1 MSKWRDHLPKKRPMG
16 FIAAC
21 LLSLVVCV
29 FYPSDL
35 ASYRTN
41 LDAERPFWV
50 EPTETK
56 LRFVNT
62 IAQVAMPLLLRDKE
76 GMVQLLTLAVTTTIA
91 TQGLKRIVNDVHV
104 GGTRLGERPYAP
116 DSRHNMPSG
125 HSSMSSCAVYFV
137 ARRYGW
143 QHLFYLVPILLLTMG
158 ARLMLDA
165 HTLSAVLAGCLIG
178 FICAAWFTSPYR
190 KNPKHPSASDV

>member
-1 MSKWRDHLPKKRPMG
+1 MG

-21 LLSLVVCV
+21 AISLLVCV

-35 ASYRTN
+35 TGYRETLN
-41 LDAERPFWV
+41 NERPFWV

-76 GMVQLLTLAVTTTIA
+76 GMVQLLAIAVTATVA
-91 TQGLKRIVNDVHV
+91 TQGLKRVVNDVEV

-143 QHLFYLVPILLLTMG
+143 RHLFYLVPILLLTMG

-190 KNPKHPSASDV
+190 KKKQETPT

>member
-1 MSKWRDHLPKKRPMG
+1 MSKWRDYLPKKRPMG

-35 ASYRTN
+35 ASYREN
-41 LDAERPFWV
+41 LNAERPAWV

-62 IAQVAMPLLLRDKE
+62 IAQVALPLLLRDKE
-76 GMVQLLTLAVTTTIA
+76 GMVQLLTLAVTTTVA
-91 TQGLKRIVNDVHV
+91 TQGLKRIVNDVEV
-104 GGTRLGERPYAP
+104 GGTRLGERPYGT

-137 ARRYGW
+137 ARRYGLW
-143 QHLFYLVPILLLTMG
+143 HLLYLLPILLLTMG

-178 FICAAWFTSPYR
+178 IVCAAWWTSPYR
-190 KNPKHPSASDV
+190 KKKPEENPT

>member
-1 MSKWRDHLPKKRPMG
+1 VSTWRDHLPKKRPMG

-21 LLSLVVCV
+21 LLSLLVCM

-35 ASYRTN
+35 ASYRAN
-41 LDAERPFWV
+41 MDAERPFWV

-76 GMVQLLTLAVTTTIA
+76 GMVQLLALAVTATVA
-91 TQGLKRIVNDVHV
+91 TQGLKRIVNDVEV
-104 GGTRLGERPYAP
+104 GGTRIGERPYAP

-137 ARRYGW
+137 ARRYGPW
-143 QHLFYLVPILLLTMG
+143 HLLYLLPILLLTMG

-178 FICAAWFTSPYR
+178 IICAAWFTSPYR
-190 KNPKHPSASDV
+190 KKKPEETTP

>member
-1 MSKWRDHLPKKRPMG
+1 MSNWRDNLPKKRPMG

-35 ASYRTN
+35 ASYRET
-41 LDAERPFWV
+41 LHAERPFWV

-76 GMVQLLTLAVTTTIA
+76 GMVQLLALAVTATVA
-91 TQGLKRIVNDVHV
+91 TQGLKRVVNDIEV
-104 GGTRLGERPYAP
+104 GGTRIGERPYAP

-143 QHLFYLVPILLLTMG
+143 QHLLYLLPILLLTMG

-190 KNPKHPSASDV
+190 KKKPEETKP

>member
-1 MSKWRDHLPKKRPMG
+1 LSTWRDNLPKQRPMG

-21 LLSLVVCV
+21 ALSLLVCV

-35 ASYRTN
+35 PSYRTN

-56 LRFVNT
+56 LRFANT

-76 GMVQLLTLAVTTTIA
+76 GMVQLLTLAVATTVG
-91 TQGLKRIVNDVHV
+91 TQGLKRIVNDVHI
-104 GGTRLGERPYAP
+104 GDTRLGERPYAP

-143 QHLFYLVPILLLTMG
+143 KHLFYLVPILLLTMG

-190 KNPKHPSASDV
+190 KKKQEENPT

>member
-1 MSKWRDHLPKKRPMG
+1 LSTWRDALPKKRPMG

-21 LLSLVVCV
+21 LVSLLVAV

-35 ASYRTN
+35 ASYRETLN
-41 LDAERPFWV
+41 NERPFWV

-62 IAQVAMPLLLRDKE
+62 LAQVAMPLLMRDKE
-76 GMVQLLTLAVTTTIA
+76 GMVQLLALGVATTVG

-116 DSRHNMPSG
+116 DSEHNMPSG

-143 QHLFYLVPILLLTMG
+143 RHLIYLLPILLLTMG

-165 HTLSAVLAGCLIG
+165 HTLSAVIAGCLIG
-178 FICAAWFTSPYR
+178 LICAAWFTSPYR
-190 KNPKHPSASDV
+190 KPKPEEI

>member
-1 MSKWRDHLPKKRPMG
+1 MSNWRDALPKKRPMG

-21 LLSLVVCV
+21 LVSLVVCML
-29 FYPSDL
+29 YPSDL
-35 ASYRTN
+35 ASYRAN
-41 LDAERPFWV
+41 IKPERPAWV
-50 EPTETK
+50 ELTENQ

-62 IAQVAMPLLLRDKE
+62 IAQVGMPLLMRDKE
-76 GMVQLLTLAVTTTIA
+76 GMVQLLSLAVATTIG
-91 TQGLKRIVNDVHV
+91 TQGLKRIVNDLHV
-104 GGTRLGERPYAP
+104 GGTRIGERPYAP

-137 ARRYGW
+137 ARRYGLW
-143 QHLFYLVPILLLTMG
+143 HLLYLLPILLLTMG
-158 ARLMLDA
+158 ARLMLNA

-190 KNPKHPSASDV
+190 KKKPEENPT

>member
-1 MSKWRDHLPKKRPMG
+1 MG

-21 LLSLVVCV
+21 LLSLLVCV

-35 ASYRTN
+35 ASYREN
-41 LDAERPFWV
+41 LNAERPFWV

-62 IAQVAMPLLLRDKE
+62 IAQVAMPLLMRDKE
-76 GMVQLLTLAVTTTIA
+76 GMVQLLTLAVA
-91 TQGLKRIVNDVHV
+91 T
-104 GGTRLGERPYAP
+104 TRLGERPYAP

-137 ARRYGW
+137 ARRYGLW
-143 QHLFYLVPILLLTMG
+143 HLLYLLPILLLTMG

-178 FICAAWFTSPYR
+178 IICAAWFTSPYR
-190 KNPKHPSASDV
+190 KKTPKHSSPSENRDA

>member
-1 MSKWRDHLPKKRPMG
+1 LSTWRDNLPKQRPMG

-21 LLSLVVCV
+21 ALSLLVCV

-35 ASYRTN
+35 ASYRETLN
-41 LDAERPFWV
+41 NERPFWV

-62 IAQVAMPLLLRDKE
+62 IAQVAMPLLMRDKE
-76 GMVQLLTLAVTTTIA
+76 GMVQLLTLAVATTIG
-91 TQGLKRIVNDVHV
+91 TQGLKRIVDTVHV
-104 GGTRLGERPYAP
+104 GDTRLGERPYAP

-143 QHLFYLVPILLLTMG
+143 RHLFYLVPILLLTMG

-190 KNPKHPSASDV
+190 KKKSEETPT

>member
-1 MSKWRDHLPKKRPMG
+1 MSQWRDYLPKQRPMG

-21 LLSLVVCV
+21 MVALLVSV

-35 ASYRTN
+35 PSYREHLN
-41 LDAERPFWV
+41 AERPSWV
-50 EPTETK
+50 EPTENQ

-62 IAQVAMPLLLRDKE
+62 IAQIGLPLLMRDKE
-76 GMVQLLTLAVTTTIA
+76 GMVQLLALAVTTTVA
-91 TQGLKRIVNDVHV
+91 TQGLKRIVNDVEV
-104 GGTRLGERPYAP
+104 GGTRLGERPYGTE
-116 DSRHNMPSG
+116 SRHNMPSG

-143 QHLFYLVPILLLTMG
+143 RHLIYLVPILLLTMG

-178 FICAAWFTSPYR
+178 IICAAWWTSPYR
-190 KNPKHPSASDV
+190 KKKPEENPT

>member
-1 MSKWRDHLPKKRPMG
+1 MSTWRDSLPKKRPMG

-21 LLSLVVCV
+21 ALSLLVCV

-35 ASYRTN
+35 ADYRETLN
-41 LDAERPFWV
+41 NERPFWV

-76 GMVQLLTLAVTTTIA
+76 GMVQLLALAVTATVA
-91 TQGLKRIVNDVHV
+91 TQGLKRIVNDVEV

-143 QHLFYLVPILLLTMG
+143 RHLFYLVPILLLTMG

-190 KNPKHPSASDV
+190 KKKTEETPT